1 MEVLALLDCL
11 STPAC
16 LLSQAVGGL
25 KIGMLLFLV
34 ASGLTL
40 IFGVLGVINFAHGI
54 LYMLGAYF
62 AWQSMVLT
70 GHFGLSVLM
79 GAFGVGIFGLAF
91 ERGLIKRIYEADLL
105 IQILLCYSIILIM
118 DDLVMIIWGDEFLS
132 SIGVPEI
139 FQVPPLFIFDAII
152 PPFHLAIIATS
163 LLIAALLWILMTKS
177 RFGSLVRAAAI
188 NPKMLE
194 ALGVNTNF
202 IRYSVFALGSF
213 LAGLGGALAASER
226 SIVSQMG
233 NSILI
238 ESFIVTVIGGMGSIG
253 GAFLASLIIGM
264 ARSFGAVA
272 MPLFTDG
279 LMFIIMILVLIL
291 RPVSYTHLRAHET

>member
-1 MEVLALLDCL
+1 MDIFALFDCII
-11 STPAC
+11 SPAC
-16 LLSQAVGGL
+16 LISQAAGGL

-40 IFGVLGVINFAHGI
+40 VFGVLGVINFAHGA

-62 AWQSMVLT
+62 SWQVMSVT
-70 GHFGLSVLM
+70 GHFGLSVIL
-79 GAFGVGIFGLAF
+79 GALGVGIFGLLF
-91 ERGLIKRIYEADLL
+91 ERALISRVYNADLL
-105 IQILLCYSIILIM
+105 VQILLCYSIVLIL

-132 SIGVPEI
+132 SVGVPEV

-152 PPFHLAIIATS
+152 PPFHLAIIGMS
-163 LLIAALLWILMTKS
+163 FIVGIILWFIMTKT
-177 RFGSLVRAAAI
+177 RFGRLVRAAAV

-194 ALGVNTNF
+194 ALGVNINLL
-202 IRYSVFALGSF
+202 RAGVFMLGSF
-213 LAGLGGALAASER
+213 LAGLGGALAASL
-226 SIVSQMG
+226 SSVVSGMG

-238 ESFIVTVIGGMGSIG
+238 ESFIVTVIGGMGSIS

-279 LMFIIMILVLIL
+279 LMFLIMVLVLII
-291 RPVSYTHLRAHET
+291 RPQGLMGNKKQ

>member
-1 MEVLALLDCL
+1 MEIFALLDCII
-11 STPAC
+11 SPAC
-16 LLSQAVGGL
+16 LLSQAAGGL

-40 IFGVLGVINFAHGI
+40 VFGVLGVINFAHGA

-62 AWQSMVLT
+62 SWQIMSIT
-70 GHFGLSVLM
+70 GHFGLSVIL
-79 GAFGVGIFGLAF
+79 GALGVGIFGLVF
-91 ERGLIKRIYEADLL
+91 ERILISRVYNADLL
-105 IQILLCYSIILIM
+105 VQILLCYSVVLIL

-132 SIGVPEI
+132 SVGVPEV

-152 PPFHLAIIATS
+152 PPFHLAIIS
-163 LLIAALLWILMTKS
+163 MSFIVGLILWFIMTKT
-177 RFGSLVRAAAI
+177 RFGRLVRAAAV

-194 ALGVNTNF
+194 ALGININLL
-202 IRYSVFALGSF
+202 RACVFMLGSF
-213 LAGLGGALAASER
+213 LAGLGGALAASVG
-226 SIVSQMG
+226 SVVSGMG
-233 NSILI
+233 NSIII
-238 ESFIVTVIGGMGSIG
+238 ESFIVTVIGGMGSIS

-279 LMFIIMILVLIL
+279 LMFLIMVLVLVL
-291 RPVSYTHLRAHET
+291 RPQGLMGNKK

>member
-1 MEVLALLDCL
+1 MEIFALFDCII
-11 STPAC
+11 SPAC
-16 LLSQAVGGL
+16 LISQAAGGL

-40 IFGVLGVINFAHGI
+40 VFGVLGVINFAHGA

-62 AWQSMVLT
+62 SWQLMSIT
-70 GHFGLSVLM
+70 GHFGLSVIL
-79 GAFGVGIFGLAF
+79 GALGVGIFGILF
-91 ERGLIKRIYEADLL
+91 ERILISRVYNAELL
-105 IQILLCYSIILIM
+105 VQILLCYSVVLIL

-132 SIGVPEI
+132 GLGVPEL

-152 PPFHLAIIATS
+152 PPFHLAIVAMSFIVG
-163 LLIAALLWILMTKS
+163 IILWFIMTKT
-177 RFGSLVRAAAI
+177 RFGRLVRAAAV

-194 ALGVNTNF
+194 ALGVNINLL
-202 IRYSVFALGSF
+202 RAGVFMLGSF
-213 LAGLGGALAASER
+213 LAGLGGALAASVG
-226 SIVSQMG
+226 SVVSGMG
-233 NSILI
+233 NSIII
-238 ESFIVTVIGGMGSIG
+238 ESFIVTVIGGMGSIS

-279 LMFIIMILVLIL
+279 LMFMIMVLVLIL
-291 RPVSYTHLRAHET
+291 RPQGLMGKKK

>member
-62 AWQSMVLT
+62 AWQSMTLT

-79 GAFGVGIFGLAF
+79 GAVGVGIFGLAF
-91 ERGLIKRIYEADLL
+91 ERGLIKRIYESDLL

-152 PPFHLAIIATS
+152 PPFHLAIIVTS
-163 LLIAALLWILMTKS
+163 LLIAVLLWILMTKS

-291 RPVSYTHLRAHET
+291 RPQGIMGGKK

>member
-1 MEVLALLDCL
+1 MDIFALFDCII
-11 STPAC
+11 SPAC
-16 LLSQAVGGL
+16 LISQAAGGL

-40 IFGVLGVINFAHGI
+40 VFGVLGVINFAHGA

-62 AWQSMVLT
+62 SWQVMSVT
-70 GHFGLSVLM
+70 GHFGLSVIL
-79 GAFGVGIFGLAF
+79 GSLGVGIFGLLF
-91 ERGLIKRIYEADLL
+91 ERTLISRIYNAELL
-105 IQILLCYSIILIM
+105 VQILLCYSVVLIL

-132 SIGVPEI
+132 SVGVPKV

-152 PPFHLAIIATS
+152 PPFHLAIIGMS
-163 LLIAALLWILMTKS
+163 FIVGIILWFIMTKT
-177 RFGSLVRAAAI
+177 RFGRLVRAAAV

-194 ALGVNTNF
+194 ALGVNINL
-202 IRYSVFALGSF
+202 IRAGVFMLGSF
-213 LAGLGGALAASER
+213 LAGLGGALAASL
-226 SIVSQMG
+226 SSVVSGMG

-238 ESFIVTVIGGMGSIG
+238 ESFIVTVIGGMGSIS

-279 LMFIIMILVLIL
+279 LMFLIMVLVLII
-291 RPVSYTHLRAHET
+291 RPQGLMGNKKQ

>member
-1 MEVLALLDCL
+1 MEIFALFDCII
-11 STPAC
+11 SPAC
-16 LLSQAVGGL
+16 LLTQAAGGL

-40 IFGVLGVINFAHGI
+40 VFGVLGVINFAHGA

-62 AWQSMVLT
+62 SWQVMSIT
-70 GHFGLSVLM
+70 GHFGLSVIL
-79 GAFGVGIFGLAF
+79 GALGVGIFGILF
-91 ERGLIKRIYEADLL
+91 ERILISRVYNAELL
-105 IQILLCYSIILIM
+105 VQILLCYSVVLIL

-132 SIGVPEI
+132 GLGVPEL

-152 PPFHLAIIATS
+152 PPFHLAIIAMSFTVG
-163 LLIAALLWILMTKS
+163 LILWFIMTKT
-177 RFGSLVRAAAI
+177 RFGRLVRAAAI

-194 ALGVNTNF
+194 ALGVNINLL
-202 IRYSVFALGSF
+202 RAGVFMLGSF
-213 LAGLGGALAASER
+213 LAGLGGALAASVG
-226 SIVSQMG
+226 SVVSGMG
-233 NSILI
+233 NSIII
-238 ESFIVTVIGGMGSIG
+238 ESFIVTVIGGMGSIS

-279 LMFIIMILVLIL
+279 LMFMIMVLVLIL
-291 RPVSYTHLRAHET
+291 RPQGLM

>member
-1 MEVLALLDCL
+1 MELVSFLECL
-11 STPAC
+11 TSPSC
-16 LLSQAVGGL
+16 LISQTAGGL

-40 IFGVLGVINFAHGI
+40 VFGVLGVINFAHGA

-62 AWQSMVLT
+62 SWQVMNST
-70 GHFGLSVLM
+70 GHFGLSVLL
-79 GAFGVGIFGLAF
+79 GALGVSAVGFLF
-91 ERGLIKRIYEADLL
+91 ERGLLNKVYNAELL
-105 IQILLCYSIILIM
+105 IQILLCYSIVLIL

-139 FQVPPLFIFDAII
+139 FQIPPIFILDAII
-152 PPFHLAIIATS
+152 PPFHLAIISIS
-163 LLIAALLWILMTKS
+163 LFLAILLWFLMTKT
-177 RFGSLVRAAAI
+177 RFGHLVRAAAV
-188 NPKMLE
+188 NPNMLE
-194 ALGVNTNF
+194 ALGINTTI
-202 IRYSVFALGSF
+202 IRASVFVLGSF
-213 LAGLGGALAASER
+213 LAGLGGALASSMG
-226 SIVSQMG
+226 SIVSGMG

-279 LMFIIMILVLIL
+279 LMFLIMVLVLIL
-291 RPVSYTHLRAHET
+291 RPQGLMGEKK

>member
-1 MEVLALLDCL
+1 MEIFALFDCIM
-11 STPAC
+11 SPAC
-16 LLSQAVGGL
+16 LLSQAAGGL

-40 IFGVLGVINFAHGI
+40 VFGVLGVINFAHGA

-62 AWQSMVLT
+62 SWQIMSIT
-70 GHFGLSVLM
+70 GHFGLSVIL
-79 GAFGVGIFGLAF
+79 GALGVGIFGLLF
-91 ERGLIKRIYEADLL
+91 ERILISRVYNAELL
-105 IQILLCYSIILIM
+105 VQILLCYSVVLIL

-132 SIGVPEI
+132 SVGVPEV

-152 PPFHLAIIATS
+152 PPFHLAIIAMS
-163 LLIAALLWILMTKS
+163 FIVGLILWFIMTKT
-177 RFGSLVRAAAI
+177 RFGRLVRAAAV

-194 ALGVNTNF
+194 ALGININLL
-202 IRYSVFALGSF
+202 RACVFMLGSF
-213 LAGLGGALAASER
+213 LAGLGGALAASVG
-226 SIVSQMG
+226 SVVSGMG
-233 NSILI
+233 NSIII
-238 ESFIVTVIGGMGSIG
+238 ESFIVTVIGGMGSIS

-279 LMFIIMILVLIL
+279 LMFLIMVLVLVL
-291 RPVSYTHLRAHET
+291 RPQGLMGNKK

>member
-1 MEVLALLDCL
+1 MEIFALFDCIV
-11 STPAC
+11 SPAC
-16 LLSQAVGGL
+16 FISQTAGGL

-40 IFGVLGVINFAHGI
+40 VFGVLGVINFAHGA

-62 AWQSMVLT
+62 SWQVMSVT
-70 GHFGLSVLM
+70 GHFGLAVVL
-79 GAFGVGIFGLAF
+79 GALGVGIFGLLF
-91 ERGLIKRIYEADLL
+91 ERFLISKVYNSDLL
-105 IQILLCYSIILIM
+105 VQILLCYSVVLIL

-132 SIGVPEI
+132 GLGVPVV

-163 LLIAALLWILMTKS
+163 FIVGLILWFIMSKTK
-177 RFGSLVRAAAI
+177 FGKLVRATAI

-194 ALGVNTNF
+194 ALGVNTN
-202 IRYSVFALGSF
+202 IIKAGVFMLGSF
-213 LAGLGGALAASER
+213 LAGLGGALAASLG
-226 SIVSQMG
+226 SVVSGMG
-233 NSILI
+233 NSIII
-238 ESFIVTVIGGMGSIG
+238 ESFIVTVIGGMGSIS
-253 GAFLASLIIGM
+253 GAFLASIIIGM

-279 LMFIIMILVLIL
+279 IMFLIMVLVLIL
-291 RPVSYTHLRAHET
+291 RPQGLMGNKK

>member
-1 MEVLALLDCL
+1 MDIFALFDCII
-11 STPAC
+11 SPAC
-16 LLSQAVGGL
+16 LISQAAGGL

-40 IFGVLGVINFAHGI
+40 VFGVLGVINFAHGA

-62 AWQSMVLT
+62 SWQVMSVT
-70 GHFGLSVLM
+70 GHFGLSVIL
-79 GAFGVGIFGLAF
+79 GSLGVGIFGLLF
-91 ERGLIKRIYEADLL
+91 ERTLISRIYNAELL
-105 IQILLCYSIILIM
+105 VQILLCYSVVLIL

-132 SIGVPEI
+132 SVGVPKV

-152 PPFHLAIIATS
+152 PPFHLAIIGMS
-163 LLIAALLWILMTKS
+163 FIVGIILWFIMTNT
-177 RFGSLVRAAAI
+177 RFGRLVRAAAV

-194 ALGVNTNF
+194 ALGVNINL
-202 IRYSVFALGSF
+202 IRAGVFMLGSF
-213 LAGLGGALAASER
+213 LAGLGGALAASL
-226 SIVSQMG
+226 SSVVSGMG

-238 ESFIVTVIGGMGSIG
+238 ESFIVTVIGGMGSIS

-279 LMFIIMILVLIL
+279 LMFLIMVLVLII
-291 RPVSYTHLRAHET
+291 RPQGLMGNKKQ

>member
-1 MEVLALLDCL
+1 MEIFALLDCII
-11 STPAC
+11 SPAC
-16 LLSQAVGGL
+16 LLSQAAGGL

-40 IFGVLGVINFAHGI
+40 VFGVLGVINFAHGA

-62 AWQSMVLT
+62 SWQIMSIT
-70 GHFGLSVLM
+70 GHFGLSVIL
-79 GAFGVGIFGLAF
+79 GALGVGIFGLLF
-91 ERGLIKRIYEADLL
+91 ERILISRVYNADLL
-105 IQILLCYSIILIM
+105 VQILLCYSVVLIL

-132 SIGVPEI
+132 SVGVPEV

-152 PPFHLAIIATS
+152 PPFHLAIIS
-163 LLIAALLWILMTKS
+163 MSFIVGIILWFIMTKT
-177 RFGSLVRAAAI
+177 RFGRLVRAAAV

-194 ALGVNTNF
+194 ALGININLL
-202 IRYSVFALGSF
+202 RACVFMLGSF
-213 LAGLGGALAASER
+213 LAGLGGALAASVG
-226 SIVSQMG
+226 SVVSGMG
-233 NSILI
+233 NSIII
-238 ESFIVTVIGGMGSIG
+238 ESFIVTVIGGMGSIS

-279 LMFIIMILVLIL
+279 LMFLIMVLVLVL
-291 RPVSYTHLRAHET
+291 RPQGLMGNKK

>member
-1 MEVLALLDCL
+1 MEIFALLDCII
-11 STPAC
+11 SPAC
-16 LLSQAVGGL
+16 LLSQAAGGL

-40 IFGVLGVINFAHGI
+40 VFGVLGVINFAHGA

-62 AWQSMVLT
+62 SWQIMSIT
-70 GHFGLSVLM
+70 GHFGLSVIL
-79 GAFGVGIFGLAF
+79 GALGVGIFGLLF
-91 ERGLIKRIYEADLL
+91 ERILISRVYNADLL
-105 IQILLCYSIILIM
+105 VQILLCYSVVLIL

-132 SIGVPEI
+132 SVGVPEV

-152 PPFHLAIIATS
+152 PPFHLAIIAMS
-163 LLIAALLWILMTKS
+163 FIVGLILWFIMTKT
-177 RFGSLVRAAAI
+177 RFGRLVRAAAV

-194 ALGVNTNF
+194 ALGININLL
-202 IRYSVFALGSF
+202 RAGVFMLGSF
-213 LAGLGGALAASER
+213 LAGLGGALAASVG
-226 SIVSQMG
+226 SVVSGMG
-233 NSILI
+233 NSIII
-238 ESFIVTVIGGMGSIG
+238 ESFIVTVIGGMGSIS

-279 LMFIIMILVLIL
+279 LMFLIMILVLVL
-291 RPVSYTHLRAHET
+291 RPQGLMGNKK

>member
-1 MEVLALLDCL
+1 MEIFALFDCIM
-11 STPAC
+11 SPAC
-16 LLSQAVGGL
+16 LLSQAAGGL

-40 IFGVLGVINFAHGI
+40 VFGVLGVINFAHGA

-62 AWQSMVLT
+62 SWQIMSIT
-70 GHFGLSVLM
+70 GHFGLSVIL
-79 GAFGVGIFGLAF
+79 GALGVGIFGLLF
-91 ERGLIKRIYEADLL
+91 ERILISRVYNAELL
-105 IQILLCYSIILIM
+105 VQILLCYSVVLIL

-132 SIGVPEI
+132 SVGVPEV

-152 PPFHLAIIATS
+152 PPFHLAIIAIS
-163 LLIAALLWILMTKS
+163 FIVGLILWFIMTKT
-177 RFGSLVRAAAI
+177 RFGRLVRAAAV

-194 ALGVNTNF
+194 ALGININLL
-202 IRYSVFALGSF
+202 RAGVFMLGSF
-213 LAGLGGALAASER
+213 LAGLGGALAASVG
-226 SIVSQMG
+226 SVVSGMG
-233 NSILI
+233 NSIII
-238 ESFIVTVIGGMGSIG
+238 ESFIVTVIGGMGSIS

-279 LMFIIMILVLIL
+279 LMFLIMILVLVL
-291 RPVSYTHLRAHET
+291 RPQGLMGNKK

>member
-1 MEVLALLDCL
+1 MEIFALFDCII
-11 STPAC
+11 SPAC
-16 LLSQAVGGL
+16 LISQAAGGL

-40 IFGVLGVINFAHGI
+40 VFGVLGVINFAHGA

-62 AWQSMVLT
+62 SWQVMSIT
-70 GHFGLSVLM
+70 GHFGLSVIL
-79 GAFGVGIFGLAF
+79 GALGVGIFGIIF
-91 ERGLIKRIYEADLL
+91 ERLL
-105 IQILLCYSIILIM
+105 ISRVYNAELLVQILLCYSIVLIL

-132 SIGVPEI
+132 GLGVPEL

-152 PPFHLAIIATS
+152 PPFHLAIVAMSFIVG
-163 LLIAALLWILMTKS
+163 IILWFIMTKT
-177 RFGSLVRAAAI
+177 RFGRLVRAAAV

-194 ALGVNTNF
+194 ALGVNINLL
-202 IRYSVFALGSF
+202 RAGVFMLGSF
-213 LAGLGGALAASER
+213 LAGLGGALAASVG
-226 SIVSQMG
+226 SVVSGMG
-233 NSILI
+233 NSIII
-238 ESFIVTVIGGMGSIG
+238 ESFIVTVIGGMGSIS

-279 LMFIIMILVLIL
+279 LMFMIMVLVLIL
-291 RPVSYTHLRAHET
+291 RPEGLMGKKK

>member
-1 MEVLALLDCL
+1 MEIFALLDCII
-11 STPAC
+11 SPAC
-16 LLSQAVGGL
+16 LLSQAAGGL

-40 IFGVLGVINFAHGI
+40 VFGVLGVINFAHGA

-62 AWQSMVLT
+62 SWQIMSIT
-70 GHFGLSVLM
+70 GHFGLSVIL
-79 GAFGVGIFGLAF
+79 GALGVGIFGLLF
-91 ERGLIKRIYEADLL
+91 EKILISRVYNADLL
-105 IQILLCYSIILIM
+105 VQILLCYSVVLIL

-132 SIGVPEI
+132 SVGVPEV

-152 PPFHLAIIATS
+152 PPFHLAIIS
-163 LLIAALLWILMTKS
+163 MSFMVGLILWFIMTKT
-177 RFGSLVRAAAI
+177 RFGRLVRAAAV

-194 ALGVNTNF
+194 ALGININLL
-202 IRYSVFALGSF
+202 RACVFMLGSF
-213 LAGLGGALAASER
+213 LAGLGGALAASVG
-226 SIVSQMG
+226 SVVSGMG
-233 NSILI
+233 NSIII
-238 ESFIVTVIGGMGSIG
+238 ESFIVTVIGGMGSIS

-279 LMFIIMILVLIL
+279 LMFLIMVLVLVL
-291 RPVSYTHLRAHET
+291 RPQGLMGNKK